1 MIELARIE
9 KIRFKNYKSFGNE
22 WASIDNKRI
31 NILIGRNNSGK
42 SSCLDIIE
50 NIYNKDKLN
59 EFLVNGGTIQID
71 TSFSKE
77 EYDEILTEHI
87 RNVCSISSGNVDDYI
102 NDFIS
107 YILSTGIIH
116 NPTHFEL
123 TPIYS
128 AKLSNNKKV
137 DWNKL
142 QKHIERIINKTIVLR
157 INAERDIVPEKYNGK
172 EDLSENGTGATNL
185 INQILNDEKSDESI
199 IKNDLLKALNSII
212 SPDSHFDDIT
222 VQRSDH
228 LENSLW
234 EIFLY
239 ENQKRYPLSKMGSG
253 LKTIILVLLN
263 LLVILKN
270 RKYNDKYLI
279 FAFEELENNLHPA
292 LQRRLFDYLYRF
304 IMSNDNYYLFL
315 TTHSHVA
322 INAFSDK
329 EETQLLHILK
339 DENGSHVHSINDFFA
354 KKSVLDD
361 LDVRASDLYQ
371 SNGIIW
377 VEGPS
382 DRIYVKRWIELWGDD
397 DIVEGADYQFLYYG
411 GRLLS
416 HYSADIDTNI
426 DGMLDILLTNTN
438 SAIIIDSDKK
448 KAADEINDTK
458 KRIKTEFEKAGLFC
472 WITLGKEIENYVPY
486 QAINSAFPAFS
497 LDKQCK
503 QYQLFPNY
511 ILPFNK
517 SFSSQKVWF
526 AQKVAPHITSEN
538 AENILDVK
546 EQIIALCKEIRKWNH
561 K

>member
-1 MIELARIE
+1 MARIE
-9 KIRFKNYKSFGNE
+9 KIRFKNYKSFGNDE
-22 WASIDNKRI
+22 SSIENKQI

-50 NIYNKDKLN
+50 NIYNKEKLN
-59 EFLVNGGTIQID
+59 EFLANDGTVQID
-71 TSFSKE
+71 TSFSDE
-77 EYDEILTEHI
+77 EYNELLNQKKSDLITL
-87 RNVCSISSGNVDDYI
+87 SYGNVEDYI
-102 NDFIS
+102 NDYIS
-107 YILSTGIIH
+107 YSLSTGQIH
-116 NPTHFEL
+116 NPNHFDII
-123 TPIYS
+123 PQYS
-128 AKLSNNKKV
+128 TKYINNKNV
-137 DWNKL
+137 NWDKL
-142 QKHIERIINKTIVLR
+142 KSHIERIIKQTKVLR
-157 INAERDIVPEKYNGK
+157 INAERDIVPEKYSNK
-172 EDLSENGTGATNL
+172 EELSENGSGATNL

-199 IKNDLLKALNSII
+199 INIDLLNALNSII
-212 SPDSHFDDIT
+212 CPDSHFDDIT
-222 VQRSDH
+222 VQRSVNSD
-228 LENSLW
+228 NSLW

-263 LLVILKN
+263 LLVIPKIRN
-270 RKYNDKYLI
+270 YSDNYLI

-304 IMSNDNYYLFL
+304 IMSNDKYYLFL

-329 EETQLLHILK
+329 EETQLLHIVK
-339 DENGSHVHSINDFFA
+339 DENGSHVHCINDFFA
-354 KKSVLDD
+354 KKIVLDD

-382 DRIYVKRWIELWGDD
+382 DRIYVKRWIELWGGD

-416 HYSADIDTNI
+416 HYSADKETNI

-448 KAADEINDTK
+448 KDADEINDTK
-458 KRIKTEFEKAGLFC
+458 KRIKAEFEKADLFC
-472 WITLGKEIENYVPY
+472 WITSGKEIENYVPY
-486 QAINSAFPAFS
+486 QAIISAFPSYS

-503 QYQLFPNY
+503 PYQLFPNY

-526 AQKVAPHITSEN
+526 AQKVAPHITTEDT
-538 AENILDVK
+538 ENILDVK